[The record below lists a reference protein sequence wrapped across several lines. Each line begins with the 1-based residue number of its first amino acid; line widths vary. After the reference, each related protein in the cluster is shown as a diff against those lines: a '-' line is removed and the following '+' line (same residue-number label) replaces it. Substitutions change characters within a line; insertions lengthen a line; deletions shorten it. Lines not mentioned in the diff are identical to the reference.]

1 MTISHE
7 VLAGINHFFRGD
19 DQGEVSIH
27 VPNLI
32 GPCRR
37 SQGFV
42 LGSTSR
48 VTGLSP
54 PPLTIP
60 SHGGKELSPKNR
72 ELQSD
77 DEPSMNA
84 AFSMKTQHLCLPL
97 LLLLSLGVSS
107 SVHAS
112 CDIFSTK
119 LSRINA
125 EEKESFKKARKKHVK
140 KKCGSQSQSWIGGAA
155 GSRRFEY
162 LNCKLSA
169 RNSEAFKKEW
179 AVNAATWQAK
189 REKVNIELL
198 SLGCTE

>member
-1 MTISHE
+1 
-7 VLAGINHFFRGD
+7 
-19 DQGEVSIH
+19 
-27 VPNLI
+27 
-32 GPCRR
+32 
-37 SQGFV
+37 
-42 LGSTSR
+42 
-48 VTGLSP
+48 
-54 PPLTIP
+54 
-60 SHGGKELSPKNR
+60 
-72 ELQSD
+72 
-77 DEPSMNA
+77 MNA
-84 AFSMKTQHLCLPL
+84 AFNMKIRHFCLPL
-97 LLLLSLGVSS
+97 LLLALGVSS

-112 CDIFSTK
+112 CDTLSTK

-125 EEKESFKKARKKHVK
+125 EEQESFKKARKKHVK

>member
-19 DQGEVSIH
+19 NQGEVSIH
-27 VPNLI
+27 NPNLI
-32 GPCRR
+32 GPCRV

-48 VTGLSP
+48 EVGTSQP
-54 PPLTIP
+54 PTTFP
-60 SHGGKELSPKNR
+60 SHCGQKLTPENR
-72 ELQSD
+72 EPQSD

-84 AFSMKTQHLCLPL
+84 ALSMKTQHLCLPL
-97 LLLLSLGVSS
+97 LLLALAASS

-112 CDIFSTK
+112 CDSFSTK
-119 LSRINA
+119 LDRINA
-125 EEKESFKKARKKHVK
+125 EEKESFKKARKKYVK
-140 KKCGSQSQSWIGGAA
+140 QKCGSQSQSWVGGAA

-169 RNSEAFKKEW
+169 RNSDAFKKEW
-179 AVNAATWQAK
+179 AVHAATWQAK
-189 REKVNIELL
+189 REQVTVELL

>member
-19 DQGEVSIH
+19 NQGEVSVYI
-27 VPNLI
+27 PNLI
-32 GPCRR
+32 GPCRGP
-37 SQGFV
+37 QGFV
-42 LGSTSR
+42 LGSTSKGEGR
-48 VTGLSP
+48 SLP
-54 PPLTIP
+54 PATIT
-60 SHGGKELSPKNR
+60 SHGEKKARTENR
-72 ELQSD
+72 GRQSED
-77 DEPSMNA
+77 DPSMNA
-84 AFSMKTQHLCLPL
+84 AFNMKIRHFCLPL
-97 LLLLSLGVSS
+97 LLLALGVSS

-112 CDIFSTK
+112 CDTLSTK

-125 EEKESFKKARKKHVK
+125 EEQESFKKARKKHVK